1 MRNLLES
8 FIGREIDVSCGSS
21 QITGK
26 VIRVQGEVL
35 QIEKDDITCYINID
49 KIIAVWDSQEKK
61 SKTPGFTV
69 DHSSG
74 R

>member
-8 FIGREIDVSCGSS
+8 LIGREVDVSCGNSS
-21 QITGK
+21 ITGK

-49 KIIAVWDSQEKK
+49 KIVAVWDSQEKK
-61 SKTPGFTV
+61 NKAPGFTV
-69 DHSSG
+69 DHSTA